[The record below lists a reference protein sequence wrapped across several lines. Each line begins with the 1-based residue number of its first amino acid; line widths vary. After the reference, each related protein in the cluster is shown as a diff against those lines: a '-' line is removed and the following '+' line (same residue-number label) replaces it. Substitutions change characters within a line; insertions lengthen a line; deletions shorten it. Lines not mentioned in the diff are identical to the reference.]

1 MRSSIAVF
9 VLVLLLNG
17 CSTLEHPTVL
27 AQGAS
32 IGVNDRLPQARHL
45 VLPEYSLDLKR
56 AGVQGVVMLEV
67 IVAKDGSVF
76 SAKAIDSPDPRL
88 SALAEAAA
96 LKSTFEPGLRN
107 GVPTACRLRVPITFK
122 IE

>member
-1 MRSSIAVF
+1 MRSLIAVP
-9 VLVLLLNG
+9 VLVLLLSG
-17 CSTLEHPTVL
+17 CAAVEHPTVL
-27 AQGAS
+27 APGAS
-32 IGVNDRLPQARHL
+32 IGVNDRLPQARYL
-45 VLPEYSLDLKR
+45 VLPEYSLDLKK
-56 AGVQGVVMLEV
+56 AGVQGVVLLEL

-96 LKSTFEPGLRN
+96 LKSIFEPGLRN
-107 GVPTACRLRVPITFK
+107 GMPTACRLRVPITFK